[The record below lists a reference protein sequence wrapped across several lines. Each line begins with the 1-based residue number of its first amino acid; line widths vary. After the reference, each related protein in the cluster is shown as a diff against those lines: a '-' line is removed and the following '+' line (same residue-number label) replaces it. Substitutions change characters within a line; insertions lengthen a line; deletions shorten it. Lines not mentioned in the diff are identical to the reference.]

1 VPSAAVPRLGSL
13 DPESA
18 WLVPLV
24 VAVAVEGKKEA
35 LVPPTLYEVAYIFLL
50 VADVTWLPYA
60 EEF

>member
-1 VPSAAVPRLGSL
+1 MPSAAVPRLGSL

-50 VADVTWLPYA
+50 VADVT
-60 EEF
+60 